1 MQSLYALVVVVATVI
16 LGFSL
21 GKAIGGNAY
30 QPETKTIDQIS
41 ATTSAE
47 VKPSLLKRLLGIAP
61 TSVPEKLQENN
72 TFPTNTSQQNN
83 SSNTSQPTGLPVT
96 HVPQVTTAIVY
107 SPTKA
112 PTSYSVPTSVAQ
124 SPTSAPTTATQ
135 TPVTVATIQVDTV
148 WHAGN
153 SDQPVYNGIVR
164 VKDTVSGQILAS
176 GTTSSGGRI
185 RFDNV
190 PAERSV
196 DVILLKP
203 SDWQTDYCG
212 DKQTFFLSSGQFKS
226 IQLRLRSLGS
236 TPCEH

>member
-1 MQSLYALVVVVATVI
+1 MIKNLILKSSYSFIIVVATIV
-16 LGFSL
+16 LGFYI
-21 GKAIGGNAY
+21 GRAIGGHAY

-41 ATTSAE
+41 ATSSAE

-61 TSVPEKLQENN
+61 TSVPEKLQEKN
-72 TFPTNTSQQNN
+72 TSPTNSPTSPSQQN
-83 SSNTSQPTGLPVT
+83 SNASTAQPTGYLVT
-96 HVPQVTTAIVY
+96 QVPAV
-107 SPTKA
+107 
-112 PTSYSVPTSVAQ
+112 PTSYSSPTSIPQIPTSV
-124 SPTSAPTTATQ
+124 PPTATQ
-135 TPVTVATIQVDTV
+135 VPAAGAIIQADAV

-153 SDQPVYNGIVR
+153 SDQSVYNGIVR

-226 IQLRLRSLGS
+226 LQLRLRSLGS

>member
-1 MQSLYALVVVVATVI
+1 MIKNLILKSSYSFIIVVATIV
-16 LGFSL
+16 LGFSI
-21 GKAIGGNAY
+21 GKAIGRHAY
-30 QPETKTIDQIS
+30 QPETKIFDQKS
-41 ATTSAE
+41 ATISAE

-72 TFPTNTSQQNN
+72 TSPTNSPTSPSQQN
-83 SSNTSQPTGLPVT
+83 SNANTAQPTGYLVT
-96 HVPQVTTAIVY
+96 QVPAI
-107 SPTKA
+107 
-112 PTSYSVPTSVAQ
+112 PTSYSSPTSIPQIPTSV
-124 SPTSAPTTATQ
+124 PPTATQ
-135 TPVTVATIQVDTV
+135 VPAAGAIIQADAV

-153 SDQPVYNGIVR
+153 SDQSVYNGIVR

-226 IQLRLRSLGS
+226 LQLRLRSLGS

>member
-1 MQSLYALVVVVATVI
+1 MIKNLILKSSYSFIIVVATIV
-16 LGFSL
+16 LGFSI
-21 GKAIGGNAY
+21 GKAIGRHAY
-30 QPETKTIDQIS
+30 QPETKTIDQKS
-41 ATTSAE
+41 ATISAE

-72 TFPTNTSQQNN
+72 TSPTNSPTSPSQQN
-83 SSNTSQPTGLPVT
+83 SNANTAQPTGYLVT
-96 HVPQVTTAIVY
+96 QVPAV
-107 SPTKA
+107 
-112 PTSYSVPTSVAQ
+112 PTSYSSPTSIPQIPTSV
-124 SPTSAPTTATQ
+124 PPTATQ
-135 TPVTVATIQVDTV
+135 VPAAGAIIQADAV

-153 SDQPVYNGIVR
+153 SDQSVYNGIVR

-226 IQLRLRSLGS
+226 LQLRLRSLGS